1 MGYVSKGYLGGR
13 KKTPLAADIK
23 QEAMILNHTQV
34 MRLDP
39 NKSSERDTHTM
50 DRVNEDLD
58 EP

>member
-39 NKSSERDTHTM
+39 NKSSEK
-50 DRVNEDLD
+50 
-58 EP
+58 